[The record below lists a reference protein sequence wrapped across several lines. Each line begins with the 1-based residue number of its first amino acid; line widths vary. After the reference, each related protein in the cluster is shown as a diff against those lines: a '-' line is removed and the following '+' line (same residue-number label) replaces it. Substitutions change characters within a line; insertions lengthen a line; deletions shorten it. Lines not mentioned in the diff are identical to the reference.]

1 MGHRAPSRPQAGGA
15 QLKALA
21 DPFRGRAQL
30 RRDETMVRLPA
41 GPLPGPRAQWPAA
54 SLDVYRDQSAP
65 RPGPQ
70 RRLNSERIG
79 APPVNH
85 HNPAPDLPPR
95 AAKHPSD
102 SRSPAVSTPQLGYAQ
117 LSCQGEADASSS
129 MRRVRVQIPNSAPYF
144 FVHPERSRGT

>member
-41 GPLPGPRAQWPAA
+41 GPLPGPRAQRVAA

-70 RRLNSERIG
+70 PCLSAARL
-79 APPVNH
+79 
-85 HNPAPDLPPR
+85 R
-95 AAKHPSD
+95 AATHRPSILL
-102 SRSPAVSTPQLGYAQ
+102 PTPTGLAKT
-117 LSCQGEADASSS
+117 S
-129 MRRVRVQIPNSAPYF
+129 F
-144 FVHPERSRGT
+144 